1 MEVRIDSNNPYSEV
15 GEIQVRGVNVMLG
28 YFKNEKATS
37 EATDSDGWLHTG
49 DLGIIDR
56 DNFIYIKGRS
66 KNMLLG
72 PSGQN
77 IYPEEM
83 EAKLC
88 NYPFVLECVITEREK
103 KLVAFVFPD
112 PERIEQEK
120 PDAKKLNEIMAENCR
135 QVNKV
140 LPKFARLSTII
151 LVNQEFEKTPK
162 RNIKRYLYT

>member
-1 MEVRIDSNNPYSEV
+1 
-15 GEIQVRGVNVMLG
+15 MLG
-28 YFKNEKATS
+28 YYKNESATK
-37 EATDSDGWLHTG
+37 ETIDGDGWLHTG
-49 DLGIIDR
+49 DLGIIDS

-66 KNMLLG
+66 KNMILG

-88 NYPFVLECVITEREK
+88 NLPYVLECVITEREG
-103 KLVAFVFPD
+103 KLVAFVYPD

-120 PDAKKLNEIMAENCR
+120 PGWQKLEQIMQDNCI

-140 LPKFARLSTII
+140 LPKFAQLGSII
-151 LVNQEFEKTPK
+151 LVDKEFEKTPK
-162 RNIKRYLYT
+162 RNIKRYLYI

>member
-1 MEVRIDSNNPYSEV
+1 LGVID
-15 GEIQVRGVNVMLG
+15 
-28 YFKNEKATS
+28 A
-37 EATDSDGWLHTG
+37 
-49 DLGIIDR
+49 
-56 DNFIYIKGRS
+56 DNFIYIRGRC

-83 EAKLC
+83 EAKL
-88 NYPFVLECVITEREK
+88 NNQPYILECVITEREG

-112 PERIEQEK
+112 PERIEDEK
-120 PDAKKLNEIMAENCR
+120 PDETRLKQIMAENCK

-140 LPKFARLSTII
+140 LPKFAQLSSII
-151 LVNQEFEKTPK
+151 LVDKEFEKTPK

>member
-1 MEVRIDSNNPYSEV
+1 
-15 GEIQVRGVNVMLG
+15 
-28 YFKNEKATS
+28 
-37 EATDSDGWLHTG
+37 
-49 DLGIIDR
+49 
-56 DNFIYIKGRS
+56 
-66 KNMLLG
+66 MLLG

-120 PDAKKLNEIMAENCR
+120 PDTKKLNEIMAENCK

-140 LPKFARLSTII
+140 LPKFAQLSAII
-151 LVNQEFEKTPK
+151 LVDKEFEKTPK